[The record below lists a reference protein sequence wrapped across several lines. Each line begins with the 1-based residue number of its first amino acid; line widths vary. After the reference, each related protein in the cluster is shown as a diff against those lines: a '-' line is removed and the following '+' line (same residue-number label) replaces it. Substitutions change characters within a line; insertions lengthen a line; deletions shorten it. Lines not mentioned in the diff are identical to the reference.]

1 MEKCFRVFVKLKEV
15 CDIFTSGKYVLDE
28 AFINNLKHI
37 YEVDKHVGLM
47 EITYEKFIKKWTLY
61 NHLVT

>member
-1 MEKCFRVFVKLKEV
+1 MEKYFRVFVKLKEV

-37 YEVDKHVGLM
+37 YEVDKHVRLM
-47 EITYEKFIKKWTLY
+47 KITYEKFVKK
-61 NHLVT
+61 